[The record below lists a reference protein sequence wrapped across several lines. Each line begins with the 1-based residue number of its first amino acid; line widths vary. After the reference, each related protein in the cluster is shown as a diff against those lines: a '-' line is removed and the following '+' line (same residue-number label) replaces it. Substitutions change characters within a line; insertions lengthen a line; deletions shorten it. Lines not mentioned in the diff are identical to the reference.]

1 MAIKSLSQSEH
12 LTQGEAAGDDI
23 QITVDSHA
31 DDSEPPT
38 MQEEYQRESF
48 SLACGQKAEK
58 AENVEKGEET
68 VDGPFY
74 DHYLHYLITAIHLS
88 KRANFWKV
96 AVTTANWFY

>member
-1 MAIKSLSQSEH
+1 M
-12 LTQGEAAGDDI
+12 
-23 QITVDSHA
+23 
-31 DDSEPPT
+31 
-38 MQEEYQRESF
+38 
-48 SLACGQKAEK
+48 ACGQKVK
-58 AENVEKGEET
+58 KTENVEKGEET